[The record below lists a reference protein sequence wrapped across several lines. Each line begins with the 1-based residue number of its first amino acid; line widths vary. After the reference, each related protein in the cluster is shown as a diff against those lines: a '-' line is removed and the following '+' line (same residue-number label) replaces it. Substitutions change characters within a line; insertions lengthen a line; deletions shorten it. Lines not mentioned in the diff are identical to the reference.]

1 MANGLPDAMLKV
13 NNWLQG
19 RKSAELGFELVKED
33 KAMKNTDELVKALK
47 EEYLELQGKIAKL
60 TFATCT
66 LPLNDRERELLN
78 EQLEYM
84 DNYSET
90 LLERAKYA
98 VEKERAE

>member
-1 MANGLPDAMLKV
+1 MINGLPDAMLKV

-19 RKSAELGFELVKED
+19 RKLAELGFEKLKED
-33 KAMKNTDELVKALK
+33 KVMKNTDELVKALK
-47 EEYLELQGKIAKL
+47 EEYVELVVKMAKL
-60 TFATCT
+60 NLAAFT